1 MKMKKFVKIFAF
13 SAALL
18 TMGCEQ
24 FLTVNPQDSLVKENY
39 YTSSEAVRANTAT
52 LYSHVWWDFQN
63 RFMWMGGD
71 MMAGDLHYTYGD
83 EGQFYLNTVTDNN
96 QYSNN
101 GWVGLYNV
109 VSYANSVLNDMPA
122 AARENGVSESVI
134 SAAMGEAYLFRALAY
149 YFLTEY
155 WHEVPIITNAES
167 LITSGNTQ
175 DIYVPKATQRSLYRF
190 ISEDLEKAI
199 ELLPESDS
207 EAGRVN
213 KWSAKGLLA
222 KVYLT
227 RAVYEKT
234 HGGYEGDTN
243 DYFELAK
250 SYAKEVIT
258 AGPALYKNFSEL
270 YEIEGENL
278 SESLIAIQCMV
289 GGYGYGNNRSIEW
302 GRNGTVTG
310 ASCWGAGKSPTV
322 ALQEVFEEHPEDGR
336 RKWTYM
342 KQGDVYPSLAIG
354 ESDYYGNGEVDYSN
368 GYVYR
373 NASLDGS
380 TEGANEGLAHIKK
393 YIINAH
399 GGANIGTMQDGS
411 NNIYLLRV
419 ADVYFVYAEAC
430 LKGDLSATLTDAE
443 ALGYVNQVLNRGGDS
458 DAGYTVDALTY
469 LELIKER
476 RKEFAFEG
484 MNWLDIQR
492 LYYLDVNTALEY
504 LNNMYRDKIYLFN
517 WQKYGEDYPDNTEE
531 NLYEAQN
538 NNDYFIRTWYT
549 RVDTEDYT
557 DVGAGSN
564 VDTSNRAAAIVL
576 SEKNLT
582 VAIPAD
588 VAKKAPILNS
598 AAVDYYA
605 E

>member
-1 MKMKKFVKIFAF
+1 MKNIVKIFVI
-13 SAALL
+13 SMTLL
-18 TMGCEQ
+18 SMGCEQ

-39 YTSSEAVRANTAT
+39 YNSAEAVRANTAT
-52 LYSHVWWDFQN
+52 LYDYVWWDFQN

-101 GWVGLYNV
+101 GWTGLYNV
-109 VSYANSVLNDMPA
+109 ISYANSVMLDMPE
-122 AARENGVSESVI
+122 AARLNGVSDDVI
-134 SAAMGEAYLFRALAY
+134 NKALGEAYLFRAVAY

-155 WHEVPIITNAES
+155 WHEVPIIDNAEA
-167 LITSGNTQ
+167 LITSGNVQ

-190 ISEDLEKAI
+190 ICEDLEKAV
-199 ELLPESDS
+199 ELLPESDN
-207 EAGRVN
+207 EPGRVN
-213 KWSAKGLLA
+213 KWSAKGMLA

-227 RAVYEKT
+227 RAVYEKN
-234 HGGYEGDTN
+234 HGGYEGDSN

-250 SYAKEVIT
+250 QTAKEVIT
-258 AGPALYKNFSEL
+258 MGPALYPNFSEMF
-270 YEIEGENL
+270 EIEAENI
-278 SESLIAIQCMV
+278 SESLIAIQCIT

-302 GRNGTVTG
+302 GRNGTITG

-322 ALQEVFEEHPEDGR
+322 SLQEAFEEHPEDGR
-336 RKWTYM
+336 RMWTYM
-342 KQGDVYPSLAIG
+342 QQGDVYPSLAVG

-373 NASLDGS
+373 NTSMDLS
-380 TEGANEGLAHIKK
+380 TEAPNEGLAHIKK

-399 GGANIGTMQDGS
+399 GGVNIGTMQDGS
-411 NNIYLLRV
+411 NNLYLLRV

-430 LKGDLSATLTDAE
+430 LRGDLNATLTDPE

-458 DAGYTVDALTY
+458 DAGYTVESLTY

-492 LYYLDVNTALEY
+492 LYYLDVNVALDY
-504 LNNMYRDKIYLFN
+504 MNKMYRDKVYVFN
-517 WQKYGEDYPDNTEE
+517 WEKYALDYPDATDANQYDAMNKRE
-531 NLYEAQN
+531 YYVRQ
-538 NNDYFIRTWYT
+538 WYT
-549 RVDTEDYT
+549 RVDQEVYT
-557 DVGAGSN
+557 DVGVGED

-576 SEKNLT
+576 SEKNFT

-588 VAKKAPILNS
+588 VMTKAPILNS
-598 AAVDYYA
+598 PAVDYYA

>member
-1 MKMKKFVKIFAF
+1 MKNIVKIFVI
-13 SAALL
+13 SMALL
-18 TMGCEQ
+18 SMGCEQ

-39 YTSSEAVRANTAT
+39 YNSAEAVRANTAT
-52 LYSHVWWDFQN
+52 LYDYVWWDFQN

-71 MMAGDLHYTYGD
+71 MMSGDLHYTYGD

-109 VSYANSVLNDMPA
+109 ISYANSVMLDMPE
-122 AARENGVSESVI
+122 AARLNGVSDDVI
-134 SAAMGEAYLFRALAY
+134 NKALGEAYLFRAVAY

-155 WHEVPIITNAES
+155 WHEVPIIDNAEA
-167 LITSGNTQ
+167 LITSGNVQ

-190 ISEDLEKAI
+190 ICEDLEKAV
-199 ELLPESDS
+199 ELLPESDN
-207 EAGRVN
+207 EPGRVN
-213 KWSAKGLLA
+213 KWSAKGMLA

-227 RAVYEKT
+227 RAVYEKN
-234 HGGYEGDTN
+234 HGGYEGDSN

-250 SYAKEVIT
+250 QTAKEVIT
-258 AGPALYKNFSEL
+258 MGPALYPNFSEMF
-270 YEIEGENL
+270 EIEAENI
-278 SESLIAIQCMV
+278 SESLIAIQCIT

-310 ASCWGAGKSPTV
+310 ASCWGAGKSPTIS
-322 ALQEVFEEHPEDGR
+322 LQEAFEEHPEDGR
-336 RKWTYM
+336 RMWTYM
-342 KQGDVYPSLAIG
+342 QQGDVYPSLAVG
-354 ESDYYGNGEVDYSN
+354 ESDYYGTGEVDYSN

-373 NASLDGS
+373 NTSMDLS
-380 TEGANEGLAHIKK
+380 TEAPNEGLAHIKK

-399 GGANIGTMQDGS
+399 GGVNIGTMQDGS
-411 NNIYLLRV
+411 NNLYLLRV

-430 LKGDLSATLTDAE
+430 LRGDLNATLTDPE

-458 DAGYTVDALTY
+458 DAGYTVESLTY

-492 LYYLDVNTALEY
+492 LYYLDVNVALDY
-504 LNNMYRDKIYLFN
+504 MNKMYRDKVYVFN
-517 WQKYGEDYPDNTEE
+517 WEKYALDYPDATDANQYDAMNKRE
-531 NLYEAQN
+531 YYVRQ
-538 NNDYFIRTWYT
+538 WYT
-549 RVDTEDYT
+549 RVDQEVYT
-557 DVGAGSN
+557 DVGAGED

-576 SEKNLT
+576 SEKNFT

-588 VAKKAPILNS
+588 VMTKAPILNS
-598 AAVDYYA
+598 PAVDYYA

>member
-1 MKMKKFVKIFAF
+1 MKNIVKIFVI
-13 SAALL
+13 SITLL
-18 TMGCEQ
+18 SMGCEQ

-39 YTSSEAVRANTAT
+39 YNSAEAVRANTAT
-52 LYSHVWWDFQN
+52 LYDYVWWDFQN

-71 MMAGDLHYTYGD
+71 MMSGDLHYTYGD

-109 VSYANSVLNDMPA
+109 ISYANSVMLDMPE
-122 AARENGVSESVI
+122 AARLNGVSDDVI
-134 SAAMGEAYLFRALAY
+134 NKALGEAYLFRAVAY

-155 WHEVPIITNAES
+155 WHEVPIIDNAEA
-167 LITSGNTQ
+167 LITSGNVQ

-190 ISEDLEKAI
+190 ICEDLEKAV
-199 ELLPESDS
+199 ELLPESDN
-207 EAGRVN
+207 EPGRVN
-213 KWSAKGLLA
+213 KWSAKGMLA

-227 RAVYEKT
+227 RAVYEKN

-250 SYAKEVIT
+250 QTAKEVIT
-258 AGPALYKNFSEL
+258 MGPALYPNFSEMF
-270 YEIEGENL
+270 EIEAENI
-278 SESLIAIQCMV
+278 SESLIAIQCIT

-322 ALQEVFEEHPEDGR
+322 SLQEAFEEHPEDGR
-336 RKWTYM
+336 RMWTYM
-342 KQGDVYPSLAIG
+342 QQGDVYPSLAVG
-354 ESDYYGNGEVDYSN
+354 ESDYYGTGEIDYSN

-373 NASLDGS
+373 NTSMDLS
-380 TEGANEGLAHIKK
+380 TEAPNEGLAHIKK

-399 GGANIGTMQDGS
+399 GGVNIGTMQDGS
-411 NNIYLLRV
+411 NNLYLLRV

-430 LKGDLSATLTDAE
+430 LRGDLNATLTDPE

-458 DAGYTVDALTY
+458 DAGYTVESLTY

-492 LYYLDVNTALEY
+492 LYYLDVNVALDY
-504 LNNMYRDKIYLFN
+504 MNKMYRDKVYVFN
-517 WQKYGEDYPDNTEE
+517 WEKYALDYPDATDANQYDAMNKRE
-531 NLYEAQN
+531 YYVRQ
-538 NNDYFIRTWYT
+538 WYT
-549 RVDTEDYT
+549 RVDQEVYT
-557 DVGAGSN
+557 DVGAGED

-576 SEKNLT
+576 SEKNFT

-588 VAKKAPILNS
+588 VMTKAPILNS
-598 AAVDYYA
+598 PAVDYYA

>member
-1 MKMKKFVKIFAF
+1 MKNIVKIFVI
-13 SAALL
+13 SMTLL
-18 TMGCEQ
+18 SMGCEQ

-39 YTSSEAVRANTAT
+39 YNSAEAVRANTAT
-52 LYSHVWWDFQN
+52 LYDYVWWDFQN

-101 GWVGLYNV
+101 GWTGLYNV
-109 VSYANSVLNDMPA
+109 ISYANSVMLDMPE
-122 AARENGVSESVI
+122 AARLNGVSDDVI
-134 SAAMGEAYLFRALAY
+134 NKALGEAYLFRAVAY

-155 WHEVPIITNAES
+155 WHEVPIIDNAEA
-167 LITSGNTQ
+167 LITSGNVQ

-190 ISEDLEKAI
+190 ICEDLERAV
-199 ELLPESDS
+199 ELLPESDN
-207 EAGRVN
+207 EPGRVN
-213 KWSAKGLLA
+213 KWSAKGMLA

-227 RAVYEKT
+227 RAVYEKN
-234 HGGYEGDTN
+234 HGGYEGDSN

-250 SYAKEVIT
+250 QTAKEVIT
-258 AGPALYKNFSEL
+258 MGPALYPNFSEMF
-270 YEIEGENL
+270 EIEAENI
-278 SESLIAIQCMV
+278 SESLIAIQCIT

-302 GRNGTVTG
+302 GRNGTITG

-322 ALQEVFEEHPEDGR
+322 SLQEAFEEHPEDGR
-336 RKWTYM
+336 RMWTYM
-342 KQGDVYPSLAIG
+342 QQGDVYPSLAVG

-373 NASLDGS
+373 NTSMDLS
-380 TEGANEGLAHIKK
+380 TEAPNEGLAHIKK

-399 GGANIGTMQDGS
+399 GGVNIGTMQDGS
-411 NNIYLLRV
+411 NNLYLLRV

-430 LKGDLSATLTDAE
+430 LRGDLNATLTDPE

-458 DAGYTVDALTY
+458 DAGYTVESLTY

-492 LYYLDVNTALEY
+492 LYYLDVNVALDY
-504 LNNMYRDKIYLFN
+504 MNKMYRDKVYVFN
-517 WQKYGEDYPDNTEE
+517 WEKYALDYPDATDANQYDAMNKRE
-531 NLYEAQN
+531 YYVRQ
-538 NNDYFIRTWYT
+538 WYT
-549 RVDTEDYT
+549 RVDQEVYT
-557 DVGAGSN
+557 DVGVGED

-576 SEKNLT
+576 SEKNFT

-588 VAKKAPILNS
+588 VMTKAPILNS
-598 AAVDYYA
+598 PAVDYYA

>member
-1 MKMKKFVKIFAF
+1 MKNIVKIFVI
-13 SAALL
+13 SMTLL
-18 TMGCEQ
+18 SMGCEQ

-39 YTSSEAVRANTAT
+39 YNSAEAVRANTAT
-52 LYSHVWWDFQN
+52 LYDYVWWDFQN

-101 GWVGLYNV
+101 GWTGLYNV
-109 VSYANSVLNDMPA
+109 ISYANSVMLDMPE
-122 AARENGVSESVI
+122 AARLNGVSDDVI
-134 SAAMGEAYLFRALAY
+134 NKALGEAYLFRAVAY

-155 WHEVPIITNAES
+155 WHEVPIIDNAEA
-167 LITSGNTQ
+167 LITSGNVQ

-190 ISEDLEKAI
+190 ICEDLERAV

-207 EAGRVN
+207 EPGRVN
-213 KWSAKGLLA
+213 KWSAKGMLA

-227 RAVYEKT
+227 RAVYEKN
-234 HGGYEGDTN
+234 HGGYEGDSN

-250 SYAKEVIT
+250 QTAKEVIT
-258 AGPALYKNFSEL
+258 MGPALYPNFSEMF
-270 YEIEGENL
+270 EIEAENI
-278 SESLIAIQCMV
+278 SESLIAIQCIT

-302 GRNGTVTG
+302 GRNGTITG

-322 ALQEVFEEHPEDGR
+322 SLQETFEEHPEDGR
-336 RKWTYM
+336 RMWTYM
-342 KQGDVYPSLAIG
+342 QQGDVYPSLAVG

-373 NASLDGS
+373 NTSMDLS
-380 TEGANEGLAHIKK
+380 TEAPNEGLAHIKK

-399 GGANIGTMQDGS
+399 GGVNIGTMQDGS
-411 NNIYLLRV
+411 NNLYLLRV

-430 LKGDLSATLTDAE
+430 LRGDLNATLTDPE

-458 DAGYTVDALTY
+458 DAGYTVESLTY

-492 LYYLDVNTALEY
+492 LYYLDVNVALDY
-504 LNNMYRDKIYLFN
+504 MNKMYRDKVYVFN
-517 WQKYGEDYPDNTEE
+517 WEKYALDYPDATDANQYDAMNKRE
-531 NLYEAQN
+531 YYVRQ
-538 NNDYFIRTWYT
+538 WYT
-549 RVDTEDYT
+549 RVDQEVYT
-557 DVGAGSN
+557 DVGVGED

-576 SEKNLT
+576 SEKNFT

-588 VAKKAPILNS
+588 VMTKAPILNS
-598 AAVDYYA
+598 PAVDYYA

>member
-1 MKMKKFVKIFAF
+1 MKNIVKIFVI
-13 SAALL
+13 SMTLL
-18 TMGCEQ
+18 SMGCEQ

-39 YTSSEAVRANTAT
+39 YNSAEAVRANTAT
-52 LYSHVWWDFQN
+52 LYDYVWWDFQN

-101 GWVGLYNV
+101 GWTGLYNV
-109 VSYANSVLNDMPA
+109 ISYANSVMLDMPE
-122 AARENGVSESVI
+122 AARLNGVSDDVI
-134 SAAMGEAYLFRALAY
+134 NKALGEAYLFRAVAY

-155 WHEVPIITNAES
+155 WHEVPIIDNAEA
-167 LITSGNTQ
+167 LITSGNVQ

-190 ISEDLEKAI
+190 ICEDLEKAV
-199 ELLPESDS
+199 ELLPESDN
-207 EAGRVN
+207 EPGRVN
-213 KWSAKGLLA
+213 KWSAKGMLA

-227 RAVYEKT
+227 RAVYEKN
-234 HGGYEGDTN
+234 HGGYEGDSN

-250 SYAKEVIT
+250 QTAKEVIT
-258 AGPALYKNFSEL
+258 MGPALYPNFSEMF
-270 YEIEGENL
+270 EIEAENI
-278 SESLIAIQCMV
+278 SESLIAIQCIT

-302 GRNGTVTG
+302 GRNGTITG

-322 ALQEVFEEHPEDGR
+322 SLQEAFEEHPEDGR
-336 RKWTYM
+336 RMWTYM
-342 KQGDVYPSLAIG
+342 QQGDVYPSLAVG

-373 NASLDGS
+373 NTSMDLS
-380 TEGANEGLAHIKK
+380 TEAPNEGLAHIKK

-399 GGANIGTMQDGS
+399 GGVNIGTMQDGS
-411 NNIYLLRV
+411 NNLYLLRV

-430 LKGDLSATLTDAE
+430 LRGDLNATLTDPE

-458 DAGYTVDALTY
+458 DAGYTVESLTY

-492 LYYLDVNTALEY
+492 LYYLDVNVALDY
-504 LNNMYRDKIYLFN
+504 MNKMYRDKVYVFN
-517 WQKYGEDYPDNTEE
+517 WEKYALEYPDATDANQYDAMNKRE
-531 NLYEAQN
+531 YYVRQ
-538 NNDYFIRTWYT
+538 WYT
-549 RVDTEDYT
+549 RVDQEVYT
-557 DVGAGSN
+557 DVGVGED

-576 SEKNLT
+576 SEKNFT

-588 VAKKAPILNS
+588 VMTKAPILNS
-598 AAVDYYA
+598 PAVDYYA

>member
-1 MKMKKFVKIFAF
+1 MKNIVKIFVI
-13 SAALL
+13 SMTLL
-18 TMGCEQ
+18 SMGCEQ

-39 YTSSEAVRANTAT
+39 YNSAEAVRANTAT
-52 LYSHVWWDFQN
+52 LYNYVWWDFQN

-101 GWVGLYNV
+101 GWTGLYNV
-109 VSYANSVLNDMPA
+109 ISYANSVMLDMPE
-122 AARENGVSESVI
+122 AARLNGVSDDVI
-134 SAAMGEAYLFRALAY
+134 NKALGEAYLFRAVAY

-155 WHEVPIITNAES
+155 WHEVPIIDNAEA
-167 LITSGNTQ
+167 LITSGNVQ

-190 ISEDLEKAI
+190 ICEDLEKAV

-207 EAGRVN
+207 EPGRVN
-213 KWSAKGLLA
+213 KWSAKGMLA

-227 RAVYEKT
+227 RAVYEKN
-234 HGGYEGDTN
+234 HGGYEGDSN

-250 SYAKEVIT
+250 QTAKEVIT
-258 AGPALYKNFSEL
+258 MGPALYPNFSEMF
-270 YEIEGENL
+270 EIEAENI
-278 SESLIAIQCMV
+278 SESLIAIQCIT

-302 GRNGTVTG
+302 GRNGTITG

-322 ALQEVFEEHPEDGR
+322 SLQEAFEEHPEDGR
-336 RKWTYM
+336 RMWTYM
-342 KQGDVYPSLAIG
+342 QQGDVYPSLAVG

-373 NASLDGS
+373 NTSMDLS
-380 TEGANEGLAHIKK
+380 TEAPNEGLAHIKK

-399 GGANIGTMQDGS
+399 GGVNIGTMQDGS
-411 NNIYLLRV
+411 NNLYLLRV

-430 LKGDLSATLTDAE
+430 LRGDLNATLTDPE

-458 DAGYTVDALTY
+458 DAGYTVESLTY

-492 LYYLDVNTALEY
+492 LYYLDVNVALDY
-504 LNNMYRDKIYLFN
+504 MNKMYRDKVYVFN
-517 WQKYGEDYPDNTEE
+517 WEKYALEYPDATDANQYDAMNKRE
-531 NLYEAQN
+531 YYVRQ
-538 NNDYFIRTWYT
+538 WYT
-549 RVDTEDYT
+549 RVDQEVYT
-557 DVGAGSN
+557 DVGVGED

-576 SEKNLT
+576 SEKNFT

-588 VAKKAPILNS
+588 VMTKAPILNS
-598 AAVDYYA
+598 PAVDYYA

>member
-1 MKMKKFVKIFAF
+1 MKNIVKIFVI
-13 SAALL
+13 SMTLL
-18 TMGCEQ
+18 SMGCEQ

-39 YTSSEAVRANTAT
+39 YNSAEAVRANTAT
-52 LYSHVWWDFQN
+52 LYDYVWWDFHN

-101 GWVGLYNV
+101 GWTGLYNV
-109 VSYANSVLNDMPA
+109 ISYANSVMLDMPE
-122 AARENGVSESVI
+122 AARLNGVSDDVI
-134 SAAMGEAYLFRALAY
+134 NKALGEAYLFRAVAY

-155 WHEVPIITNAES
+155 WHEVPIIDNAEA
-167 LITSGNTQ
+167 LITSGNVQ

-190 ISEDLEKAI
+190 ICEDLEKAV
-199 ELLPESDS
+199 ELLPESDN
-207 EAGRVN
+207 EPGRVN
-213 KWSAKGLLA
+213 KWSAKGMLA

-227 RAVYEKT
+227 RAVYEKN
-234 HGGYEGDTN
+234 HGGYEGDSN

-250 SYAKEVIT
+250 QTAKEVIT
-258 AGPALYKNFSEL
+258 MGPALYPNFSEMF
-270 YEIEGENL
+270 EIEAENI
-278 SESLIAIQCMV
+278 SESLISIQCIT

-302 GRNGTVTG
+302 GRNGTITG

-322 ALQEVFEEHPEDGR
+322 SLQEAFEEHPEDGR
-336 RKWTYM
+336 RMWTYM
-342 KQGDVYPSLAIG
+342 QQGDVYPSLAVG

-373 NASLDGS
+373 NTSMDLS
-380 TEGANEGLAHIKK
+380 TEAPNEGLAHIKK

-399 GGANIGTMQDGS
+399 GGVNIGTMQDGS
-411 NNIYLLRV
+411 NNLYLLRV

-430 LKGDLSATLTDAE
+430 LRGDLNATLTDPE

-458 DAGYTVDALTY
+458 DAGYTVESLTY

-492 LYYLDVNTALEY
+492 LYYLDVNVALDY
-504 LNNMYRDKIYLFN
+504 INKMYRDKVYVFN
-517 WQKYGEDYPDNTEE
+517 WEKYALEYPDATDANQYDAMNKRE
-531 NLYEAQN
+531 YYVRQ
-538 NNDYFIRTWYT
+538 WYT
-549 RVDTEDYT
+549 RVDQEVYT
-557 DVGAGSN
+557 DVGVGED

-576 SEKNLT
+576 SEKNFT

-588 VAKKAPILNS
+588 VMTKAPILNS
-598 AAVDYYA
+598 PAVDYYA

>member
-1 MKMKKFVKIFAF
+1 MKNIVKIFVI
-13 SAALL
+13 SMTLL
-18 TMGCEQ
+18 SMGCEQ

-39 YTSSEAVRANTAT
+39 YNSAEAVRANTAT
-52 LYSHVWWDFQN
+52 LYDYVWWDFQN

-71 MMAGDLHYTYGD
+71 MMSGDLHYTYGD

-101 GWVGLYNV
+101 GWTGLYNV
-109 VSYANSVLNDMPA
+109 ISYANSVMLDMPE
-122 AARENGVSESVI
+122 AARLNGVSDDVI
-134 SAAMGEAYLFRALAY
+134 NKALGEAYLFRAVAY

-155 WHEVPIITNAES
+155 WHEVPIIDNAEA
-167 LITSGNTQ
+167 LITSGNVQ

-190 ISEDLEKAI
+190 ICEDLEKAV
-199 ELLPESDS
+199 ELLPESDN
-207 EAGRVN
+207 EPGRVN
-213 KWSAKGLLA
+213 KWSAKGMLA

-227 RAVYEKT
+227 RAVYEKN
-234 HGGYEGDTN
+234 HGGYEGDSN

-250 SYAKEVIT
+250 QTAKEVIT
-258 AGPALYKNFSEL
+258 MGPALYPNFSEMF
-270 YEIEGENL
+270 EIEAENI
-278 SESLIAIQCMV
+278 SESLIAIQCIT

-302 GRNGTVTG
+302 GRNGTITG

-322 ALQEVFEEHPEDGR
+322 SLQEAFEEHPEDGR
-336 RKWTYM
+336 RMWTYM
-342 KQGDVYPSLAIG
+342 QQGDVYPSLAVG

-373 NASLDGS
+373 NTSMDLS
-380 TEGANEGLAHIKK
+380 TEAPNEGLAHIKK

-399 GGANIGTMQDGS
+399 GGVNIGTMQDGS
-411 NNIYLLRV
+411 NNLYLLRV

-430 LKGDLSATLTDAE
+430 LRGDLNATLTDPE

-458 DAGYTVDALTY
+458 DAGYTVESLTY

-492 LYYLDVNTALEY
+492 LYYLDVNVALDY
-504 LNNMYRDKIYLFN
+504 MNKMYRDKVYVFN
-517 WQKYGEDYPDNTEE
+517 WEKYALDYPDATDANQYDAMNKRE
-531 NLYEAQN
+531 YYVRQ
-538 NNDYFIRTWYT
+538 WYT
-549 RVDTEDYT
+549 RVDQEVYT
-557 DVGAGSN
+557 DVGGGED

-576 SEKNLT
+576 SEKNFT

-588 VAKKAPILNS
+588 VMTKAPILNS
-598 AAVDYYA
+598 PAVDYYA

>member
-1 MKMKKFVKIFAF
+1 MKNIVKIFVI
-13 SAALL
+13 SMALL
-18 TMGCEQ
+18 SIGCEQ

-39 YTSSEAVRANTAT
+39 YTSAEAVRANTAT

-71 MMAGDLHYTYGD
+71 MMSGDLHYTYGD

-96 QYSNN
+96 QYSNY
-101 GWVGLYNV
+101 GWSGLYNV
-109 VSYANSVLNDMPA
+109 ISYANSVLNDMPS
-122 AARENGVSESVI
+122 AARENGVSEDVI
-134 SAAMGEAYLFRALAY
+134 TAAMGEAYLFRAMAY

-155 WHEVPIITNAES
+155 WHEVPIVTNAES
-167 LITSGNTQ
+167 LITSGNVN
-175 DIYVPKATQRSLYRF
+175 DIYVAKATQRSLYRF
-190 ISEDLEKAI
+190 ICEDLEKAV
-199 ELLPESDS
+199 ELLPETDA
-207 EAGRVN
+207 EAGRVT
-213 KWSAKGLLA
+213 KWSAKGMLA

-227 RAVYEKT
+227 RAVYEKN

-250 SYAKEVIT
+250 STAKEVIT
-258 AGPALYKNFSEL
+258 MGPALYANFSEL
-270 YEIEGENL
+270 FEIEGENL
-278 SESLIAIQCMV
+278 SESLISIQCIT

-342 KQGDVYPSLAIG
+342 QNGDVYPSLAVG
-354 ESDYYGNGEVDYSN
+354 ESDYYGTGEVDYSN

-373 NASLDGS
+373 NTSMDLS
-380 TEGANEGLAHIKK
+380 TEAPNEGLAHIKK

-430 LKGDLSATLTDAE
+430 LRGDLTATLTDAE
-443 ALGYVNQVLNRGGDS
+443 AIGYVNQVLNRGGDS
-458 DAGYTVDALTY
+458 DAGYTVESLSY

-484 MNWLDIQR
+484 MNWFDIQR
-492 LYYLDVNTALEY
+492 LYYLDADVALDY
-504 LNNMYRDKIYLFN
+504 MNKMYRDKIYLFN
-517 WQKYGEDYPDNTEE
+517 WQKYGEDYPDATDE
-531 NLYEAQN
+531 NQYDAMNKREYYVRQ
-538 NNDYFIRTWYT
+538 WYT
-549 RVDTEDYT
+549 RVDQEVYT
-557 DVGAGSN
+557 DVGTGDN

-576 SEKNLT
+576 SEKNLS

-588 VAKKAPILNS
+588 VVTKAPILND
-598 AAVDYYA
+598 AAQDYYA

>member
-1 MKMKKFVKIFAF
+1 MKNIVKIFVI
-13 SAALL
+13 SMTLL
-18 TMGCEQ
+18 SMGCEQ

-39 YTSSEAVRANTAT
+39 YNSAEAVRANTAT
-52 LYSHVWWDFQN
+52 LYDYVWWDFQN

-101 GWVGLYNV
+101 GWTGLYNV
-109 VSYANSVLNDMPA
+109 ISYANSVMLDMPE
-122 AARENGVSESVI
+122 AARLNGVSDDVI
-134 SAAMGEAYLFRALAY
+134 NKALGEAYLFRAVAY

-155 WHEVPIITNAES
+155 WHEVPIIDNAEA
-167 LITSGNTQ
+167 LITSGNVQ

-190 ISEDLEKAI
+190 ICEDLEKAV
-199 ELLPESDS
+199 ELLPESDN
-207 EAGRVN
+207 EPGRVN
-213 KWSAKGLLA
+213 KWSAKGMLA

-227 RAVYEKT
+227 RAVYEKN
-234 HGGYEGDTN
+234 HGGYEGDSN

-250 SYAKEVIT
+250 QTAKEVIT
-258 AGPALYKNFSEL
+258 MGPALYPNFSEMF
-270 YEIEGENL
+270 EIEAENI
-278 SESLIAIQCMV
+278 SESLISIQCIT

-302 GRNGTVTG
+302 GRNGTITG

-322 ALQEVFEEHPEDGR
+322 SLQEAFEEHPEDGR
-336 RKWTYM
+336 RMWTYM
-342 KQGDVYPSLAIG
+342 QQGDVYPSLAVG

-373 NASLDGS
+373 NTSMDLS
-380 TEGANEGLAHIKK
+380 TEAPNEGLAHIKK

-399 GGANIGTMQDGS
+399 GGVNIGTMQDGS
-411 NNIYLLRV
+411 NNLYLLRV

-430 LKGDLSATLTDAE
+430 LRGDLNATLTDPE

-458 DAGYTVDALTY
+458 DAGYTVESLTY

-492 LYYLDVNTALEY
+492 LYYLDVNVALDY
-504 LNNMYRDKIYLFN
+504 MNKMYRDKVYVFN
-517 WQKYGEDYPDNTEE
+517 WEKYALDYPDATDANQYDAMNKRE
-531 NLYEAQN
+531 YYVRQ
-538 NNDYFIRTWYT
+538 WYT
-549 RVDTEDYT
+549 RVDQEVYT
-557 DVGAGSN
+557 DVGVGED

-576 SEKNLT
+576 SEKNFT

-588 VAKKAPILNS
+588 VMTKAPILNS
-598 AAVDYYA
+598 PAVDYYA

>member
-1 MKMKKFVKIFAF
+1 MKNIVKIFVI
-13 SAALL
+13 SMTLL
-18 TMGCEQ
+18 SMGCEQ

-39 YTSSEAVRANTAT
+39 YNSAEAVRANTAT
-52 LYSHVWWDFQN
+52 LYDYVWWDFQN

-101 GWVGLYNV
+101 GWTGLYNV
-109 VSYANSVLNDMPA
+109 ISYANSVMLDMPE
-122 AARENGVSESVI
+122 AARLNGVSDDVI
-134 SAAMGEAYLFRALAY
+134 NKALGEAYLFRAVAY

-155 WHEVPIITNAES
+155 WHEVPIIDNAEA
-167 LITSGNTQ
+167 LITSGNVQ

-190 ISEDLEKAI
+190 ICEDLEKAV

-207 EAGRVN
+207 EPGRVN
-213 KWSAKGLLA
+213 KWSAKGMLA

-227 RAVYEKT
+227 RAVYEKN
-234 HGGYEGDTN
+234 HGGYEGDSN

-250 SYAKEVIT
+250 QTAKEVIT
-258 AGPALYKNFSEL
+258 MGPALYPNFSEMF
-270 YEIEGENL
+270 EIEAENI
-278 SESLIAIQCMV
+278 SESLISIQCIT

-302 GRNGTVTG
+302 GRNGTITG

-322 ALQEVFEEHPEDGR
+322 SLQEAFEEHPEDGR
-336 RKWTYM
+336 RMWTYM
-342 KQGDVYPSLAIG
+342 QQGDVYPSLAVG

-373 NASLDGS
+373 NTSMDLS
-380 TEGANEGLAHIKK
+380 TEAPNEGLAHIKK

-399 GGANIGTMQDGS
+399 GGVNIGTMQDGS
-411 NNIYLLRV
+411 NNLYLLRV

-430 LKGDLSATLTDAE
+430 LRGDLNATLTDPE

-458 DAGYTVDALTY
+458 DAGYTVESLTY

-492 LYYLDVNTALEY
+492 LYYLDVNVALDY
-504 LNNMYRDKIYLFN
+504 MNKMYRDKVYVFN
-517 WQKYGEDYPDNTEE
+517 WEKYALEYPDATDANQYDAMNKRE
-531 NLYEAQN
+531 YYVRQ
-538 NNDYFIRTWYT
+538 WYT
-549 RVDTEDYT
+549 RVDQEVYT
-557 DVGAGSN
+557 DVGVGED

-576 SEKNLT
+576 SEKNFT

-588 VAKKAPILNS
+588 VMTKAPILNS
-598 AAVDYYA
+598 PAVDYYA

>member
-1 MKMKKFVKIFAF
+1 MKNIVKIFVI
-13 SAALL
+13 SMALL
-18 TMGCEQ
+18 SIGCEQ

-39 YTSSEAVRANTAT
+39 YTSAEAVRANTAT

-71 MMAGDLHYTYGD
+71 MMSGDLHYTYGD

-96 QYSNN
+96 QYSNY
-101 GWVGLYNV
+101 GWSGLYNV
-109 VSYANSVLNDMPA
+109 ISYANSVLNDMPS
-122 AARENGVSESVI
+122 AARENGVSEDVI
-134 SAAMGEAYLFRALAY
+134 TAAMGEAYLFRAMAY

-155 WHEVPIITNAES
+155 WHEVPIVTNAES
-167 LITSGNTQ
+167 LITSGNVN
-175 DIYVPKATQRSLYRF
+175 DIYVAKATQRSLYRF
-190 ISEDLEKAI
+190 ICEDLEKAV
-199 ELLPESDS
+199 ELLPETDA
-207 EAGRVN
+207 EAGRVT
-213 KWSAKGLLA
+213 KWSAKGMLA

-227 RAVYEKT
+227 RAVYEKN

-250 SYAKEVIT
+250 STAKEVIT
-258 AGPALYKNFSEL
+258 MGPALYANFSEL
-270 YEIEGENL
+270 FEIEGENL
-278 SESLIAIQCMV
+278 SESLISIQCIT

-342 KQGDVYPSLAIG
+342 HNGDVYPSLAVG
-354 ESDYYGNGEVDYSN
+354 ESDYYGTGEVDYSN

-373 NASLDGS
+373 NTSMDLS
-380 TEGANEGLAHIKK
+380 TEAPNEGLAHIKK

-430 LKGDLSATLTDAE
+430 LRGDLTATLTDAE
-443 ALGYVNQVLNRGGDS
+443 AIGYVNQVLNRGGDS
-458 DAGYTVDALTY
+458 DAGYTVESLSY

-484 MNWLDIQR
+484 MNWFDIQR
-492 LYYLDVNTALEY
+492 LYYLDVNVALDY
-504 LNNMYRDKIYLFN
+504 MNKMYRDKIYLFN
-517 WQKYGEDYPDNTEE
+517 WQKYGEDYPDATDE
-531 NLYEAQN
+531 NQYDAMNKREYYVRQ
-538 NNDYFIRTWYT
+538 WYT
-549 RVDTEDYT
+549 RVDQEVYT
-557 DVGAGSN
+557 DVGTGDN

-576 SEKNLT
+576 SEKNLS

-588 VAKKAPILNS
+588 VVTKAPILND
-598 AAVDYYA
+598 AAQDYYA

>member
-1 MKMKKFVKIFAF
+1 MKNIVKIFVI
-13 SAALL
+13 SMALL
-18 TMGCEQ
+18 SIGCEQ

-39 YTSSEAVRANTAT
+39 YTSAEAVRANTAT
-52 LYSHVWWDFQN
+52 LYSLVWWDFQN

-71 MMAGDLHYTYGD
+71 MMSGDLHYTYGD

-96 QYSNN
+96 QYSNY
-101 GWVGLYNV
+101 GWSGLYNV
-109 VSYANSVLNDMPA
+109 ISYANSVLNDMPS
-122 AARENGVSESVI
+122 AARENGVSEDVI
-134 SAAMGEAYLFRALAY
+134 TAAMGEAYLFRAMAY

-155 WHEVPIITNAES
+155 WHEVPIVTNAES
-167 LITSGNTQ
+167 LITSGNVN
-175 DIYVPKATQRSLYRF
+175 DIYVAKATQRSLYRF
-190 ISEDLEKAI
+190 ICEDLEKAV
-199 ELLPESDS
+199 ELLPETDA
-207 EAGRVN
+207 EAGRVT
-213 KWSAKGLLA
+213 KWSAKGMLA

-227 RAVYEKT
+227 RAVYEKN

-250 SYAKEVIT
+250 STAKEVIT
-258 AGPALYKNFSEL
+258 MGPALYANFSEL
-270 YEIEGENL
+270 FEIEGENL
-278 SESLIAIQCMV
+278 SESLISIQCIT

-342 KQGDVYPSLAIG
+342 QNGDVYPSLAVG
-354 ESDYYGNGEVDYSN
+354 ESDYYGTGEVDYSN

-373 NASLDGS
+373 NTSMDLS
-380 TEGANEGLAHIKK
+380 TEAPNEGLAHIKK

-430 LKGDLSATLTDAE
+430 LRGDLTATLTDAE
-443 ALGYVNQVLNRGGDS
+443 AIGYVNQVLNRGGDS
-458 DAGYTVDALTY
+458 DAGYTVESLSY

-484 MNWLDIQR
+484 MNWFDIQR
-492 LYYLDVNTALEY
+492 LYYLDADVALDY
-504 LNNMYRDKIYLFN
+504 MNKMYRDKIYLFN
-517 WQKYGEDYPDNTEE
+517 WQKYGEDYPDATDE
-531 NLYEAQN
+531 NQYDAMNKREYYVRQ
-538 NNDYFIRTWYT
+538 WYT
-549 RVDTEDYT
+549 RVDQEVYT
-557 DVGAGSN
+557 DVGTGDN

-576 SEKNLT
+576 SEKNLS

-588 VAKKAPILNS
+588 VVTKAPILND
-598 AAVDYYA
+598 AAQDYYA

>member
-1 MKMKKFVKIFAF
+1 MKNIVKIFVI
-13 SAALL
+13 SMTLL
-18 TMGCEQ
+18 SMGCEQ

-39 YTSSEAVRANTAT
+39 YNSAEAVRANTAT
-52 LYSHVWWDFQN
+52 LYDYVWWDFQN

-101 GWVGLYNV
+101 GWTGLYNV
-109 VSYANSVLNDMPA
+109 ISYANSVMLDMPE
-122 AARENGVSESVI
+122 AARLNGVSDDVI
-134 SAAMGEAYLFRALAY
+134 NKALGEAYLFRAVAY

-155 WHEVPIITNAES
+155 WHEVPIIDNAEA
-167 LITSGNTQ
+167 LITSGNVQ
-175 DIYVPKATQRSLYRF
+175 DIYVPKSTQRSLYRF
-190 ISEDLEKAI
+190 ICEDLERAV

-207 EAGRVN
+207 EPGRVN
-213 KWSAKGLLA
+213 KWSAKGMLA

-227 RAVYEKT
+227 RAVYEKN
-234 HGGYEGDTN
+234 HGGYEGDSN

-250 SYAKEVIT
+250 QTAKEVIT
-258 AGPALYKNFSEL
+258 MGPALYPNFSEMF
-270 YEIEGENL
+270 EIEAENI
-278 SESLIAIQCMV
+278 SESLISIQCIT

-302 GRNGTVTG
+302 GRNGTITG

-322 ALQEVFEEHPEDGR
+322 SLQEAFEEHPEDGR
-336 RKWTYM
+336 RMWTYM
-342 KQGDVYPSLAIG
+342 QQGDVYPSLAVG

-373 NASLDGS
+373 NTSMDLS
-380 TEGANEGLAHIKK
+380 TEAPNEGLAHIKK

-399 GGANIGTMQDGS
+399 GGVNIGTMQDGS
-411 NNIYLLRV
+411 NNLYLLRV

-430 LKGDLSATLTDAE
+430 LRGDLNATLTDPE

-458 DAGYTVDALTY
+458 DAGYTVESLTY

-492 LYYLDVNTALEY
+492 LYYLDVNVALDY
-504 LNNMYRDKIYLFN
+504 MNKMYRDKVYVFN
-517 WQKYGEDYPDNTEE
+517 WEKYALEYPDATDANQYDAMNKRE
-531 NLYEAQN
+531 YYVRQ
-538 NNDYFIRTWYT
+538 WYT
-549 RVDTEDYT
+549 RVDQEVYT
-557 DVGAGSN
+557 DVGVGED

-576 SEKNLT
+576 SEKNFT

-588 VAKKAPILNS
+588 VMTKAPILNS
-598 AAVDYYA
+598 PAVDYYA

>member
-1 MKMKKFVKIFAF
+1 MKNIVKIFVI
-13 SAALL
+13 SMTLL
-18 TMGCEQ
+18 SMGCEQ

-39 YTSSEAVRANTAT
+39 YNSAEAVRANTAT
-52 LYSHVWWDFQN
+52 LYDYVWWDFQN

-101 GWVGLYNV
+101 GWTGLYNV
-109 VSYANSVLNDMPA
+109 ISYANSVMLDMPE
-122 AARENGVSESVI
+122 AARLNGVSDDVI
-134 SAAMGEAYLFRALAY
+134 NKALGEAYLFRAVAY

-155 WHEVPIITNAES
+155 WHEVPIIDNAEA
-167 LITSGNTQ
+167 LITSGNVQ

-190 ISEDLEKAI
+190 ICEDLEKAV
-199 ELLPESDS
+199 ELLPENDN
-207 EAGRVN
+207 EPGRVN
-213 KWSAKGLLA
+213 KWSAKGMLA

-227 RAVYEKT
+227 RAVYEKN
-234 HGGYEGDTN
+234 HGGYEGDSN

-250 SYAKEVIT
+250 QTAKEVIT
-258 AGPALYKNFSEL
+258 MGPALYPNFSEMF
-270 YEIEGENL
+270 EIEAENI
-278 SESLIAIQCMV
+278 SESLIAIQCIT

-302 GRNGTVTG
+302 GRNGTITG

-322 ALQEVFEEHPEDGR
+322 SLQEAFEEHPEDGR
-336 RKWTYM
+336 RMWTYM
-342 KQGDVYPSLAIG
+342 QQGDVYPSLAVG

-373 NASLDGS
+373 NTSMDLS
-380 TEGANEGLAHIKK
+380 TEAPNEGLAHIKK

-399 GGANIGTMQDGS
+399 GGVNIGTMQDGS
-411 NNIYLLRV
+411 NNLYLLRV
-419 ADVYFVYAEAC
+419 ADVYIVYAEAC
-430 LKGDLSATLTDAE
+430 LRGDLNATLTDPE

-458 DAGYTVDALTY
+458 DAGYTVESLTY

-492 LYYLDVNTALEY
+492 LYYLDVNVALDY
-504 LNNMYRDKIYLFN
+504 MNKMYRDKVYVFN
-517 WQKYGEDYPDNTEE
+517 WEKYALDYPDATDANQYDAMNKRE
-531 NLYEAQN
+531 YYVRQ
-538 NNDYFIRTWYT
+538 WYT
-549 RVDTEDYT
+549 RVDQEVYT
-557 DVGAGSN
+557 DVGVGED

-576 SEKNLT
+576 SEKNFT

-588 VAKKAPILNS
+588 VMTKAPILNS
-598 AAVDYYA
+598 PAVDYYA

>member
-1 MKMKKFVKIFAF
+1 MKNIVKIFVI
-13 SAALL
+13 SMTLL
-18 TMGCEQ
+18 SMGCEQ

-39 YTSSEAVRANTAT
+39 YNSAEAVRANTAT
-52 LYSHVWWDFQN
+52 LYDYVWWDFQN

-101 GWVGLYNV
+101 GWTGLYNV
-109 VSYANSVLNDMPA
+109 ISYANSVMLDMPE
-122 AARENGVSESVI
+122 AARLNGVSDDVI
-134 SAAMGEAYLFRALAY
+134 NKALGEAYLFRAVAY

-155 WHEVPIITNAES
+155 WHEVPIIDNAEA
-167 LITSGNTQ
+167 LITSGNVQ

-190 ISEDLEKAI
+190 ICEDLEKAV
-199 ELLPESDS
+199 ELLPENDN
-207 EAGRVN
+207 EPGRVN
-213 KWSAKGLLA
+213 KWSAKGMLA

-227 RAVYEKT
+227 RAVYEKN
-234 HGGYEGDTN
+234 HGGYEGDSN

-250 SYAKEVIT
+250 QTAKEVIT
-258 AGPALYKNFSEL
+258 MGPALYPNFSEMF
-270 YEIEGENL
+270 EIEAENI
-278 SESLIAIQCMV
+278 SESLIAIQCIT

-302 GRNGTVTG
+302 GRNGTITG

-322 ALQEVFEEHPEDGR
+322 SLQEAFEEHPEDGR
-336 RKWTYM
+336 RMWTYM
-342 KQGDVYPSLAIG
+342 QQGDVYPSLAVG

-373 NASLDGS
+373 NTSMDLS
-380 TEGANEGLAHIKK
+380 TEAPNEGLAHIKK

-399 GGANIGTMQDGS
+399 GGVNIGTMQDGS
-411 NNIYLLRV
+411 NNLYLLRV

-430 LKGDLSATLTDAE
+430 LRGDLNATLTDPE

-458 DAGYTVDALTY
+458 DAGYTVESLTY

-492 LYYLDVNTALEY
+492 LYYLDVNVALDY
-504 LNNMYRDKIYLFN
+504 MNKMYRDKVYVFN
-517 WQKYGEDYPDNTEE
+517 WEKYALDYPDATDANQYDAMNKRE
-531 NLYEAQN
+531 YYVRQ
-538 NNDYFIRTWYT
+538 WYT
-549 RVDTEDYT
+549 RVDQEVYT
-557 DVGAGSN
+557 DVGVGED

-576 SEKNLT
+576 SEKNFT

-588 VAKKAPILNS
+588 VMTKAPILNS
-598 AAVDYYA
+598 PAVDYYA

>member
-1 MKMKKFVKIFAF
+1 M
-13 SAALL
+13 ALL
-18 TMGCEQ
+18 SMGCEQ

-39 YTSSEAVRANTAT
+39 YNSAEAVRANTAT
-52 LYSHVWWDFQN
+52 LYDYVWWDFQN

-71 MMAGDLHYTYGD
+71 MMSGDLHYTYGD

-109 VSYANSVLNDMPA
+109 ISYANSVMLDMPE
-122 AARENGVSESVI
+122 AARLNGVSDDVI
-134 SAAMGEAYLFRALAY
+134 NKALGEAYLFRAVAY

-155 WHEVPIITNAES
+155 WHEVPIIDNAEA
-167 LITSGNTQ
+167 LITSGNVQ

-190 ISEDLEKAI
+190 ICEDLEKAV
-199 ELLPESDS
+199 ELLPESDN
-207 EAGRVN
+207 EPGRVN
-213 KWSAKGLLA
+213 KWSAKGMLA

-227 RAVYEKT
+227 RAVYEKN
-234 HGGYEGDTN
+234 HGGYEGDSN

-250 SYAKEVIT
+250 QTAKEVIT
-258 AGPALYKNFSEL
+258 MGPALYPNFSEMF
-270 YEIEGENL
+270 EIEAENI
-278 SESLIAIQCMV
+278 SESLIAIQCIT

-310 ASCWGAGKSPTV
+310 ASCWGAGKSPTIS
-322 ALQEVFEEHPEDGR
+322 LQEAFEEHPEDGR
-336 RKWTYM
+336 RMWTYM
-342 KQGDVYPSLAIG
+342 QQGDVYPSLAVG
-354 ESDYYGNGEVDYSN
+354 ESDYYGTGEVDYSN

-373 NASLDGS
+373 NTSMDLS
-380 TEGANEGLAHIKK
+380 TEAPNEGLAHIKK

-399 GGANIGTMQDGS
+399 GGVNIGTMQDGS
-411 NNIYLLRV
+411 NNLYLLRV

-430 LKGDLSATLTDAE
+430 LRGDLNATLTDPE

-458 DAGYTVDALTY
+458 DAGYTVESLTY

-492 LYYLDVNTALEY
+492 LYYLDVNVALDY
-504 LNNMYRDKIYLFN
+504 MNKMYRDKVYVFN
-517 WQKYGEDYPDNTEE
+517 WEKYALDYPDATDANQYDAMNKRE
-531 NLYEAQN
+531 YYVRQ
-538 NNDYFIRTWYT
+538 WYT
-549 RVDTEDYT
+549 RVDQEVYT
-557 DVGAGSN
+557 DVGAGED

-576 SEKNLT
+576 SEKNFT

-588 VAKKAPILNS
+588 VMTKAPILNS
-598 AAVDYYA
+598 PAVDYYA

>member
-1 MKMKKFVKIFAF
+1 MKNIVKIFVI
-13 SAALL
+13 SMALL
-18 TMGCEQ
+18 SIGCEQ

-39 YTSSEAVRANTAT
+39 YTSAEAVRANTAT

-71 MMAGDLHYTYGD
+71 MMSGDLHYTYGD

-96 QYSNN
+96 QYSNY
-101 GWVGLYNV
+101 GWSGLYNV
-109 VSYANSVLNDMPA
+109 ISYANSVLNDMPS
-122 AARENGVSESVI
+122 AARENGVSEDVI
-134 SAAMGEAYLFRALAY
+134 TAAMGEAYLFRAMAY

-155 WHEVPIITNAES
+155 WHEVPIVTNAES
-167 LITSGNTQ
+167 LITSGNVN
-175 DIYVPKATQRSLYRF
+175 DIYVAKATQRSLYRF
-190 ISEDLEKAI
+190 ICEDLEKAV
-199 ELLPESDS
+199 ELLPETDA
-207 EAGRVN
+207 EAGRVT
-213 KWSAKGLLA
+213 KWSAKGMLA

-227 RAVYEKT
+227 RAVYEKN

-250 SYAKEVIT
+250 STAKEVIT
-258 AGPALYKNFSEL
+258 MGPALYANFSEL
-270 YEIEGENL
+270 FEIEGENL
-278 SESLIAIQCMV
+278 SESLISIQCIT

-342 KQGDVYPSLAIG
+342 QNGDVYPSLAVG
-354 ESDYYGNGEVDYSN
+354 ESDYYGTGEVDYSN

-373 NASLDGS
+373 NTSMDLS
-380 TEGANEGLAHIKK
+380 TEAPNEGLAHIKK

-430 LKGDLSATLTDAE
+430 LRGDLTATLTDAE
-443 ALGYVNQVLNRGGDS
+443 AIGYVNQVLNRGGDS
-458 DAGYTVDALTY
+458 DAGYTVESLSY
-469 LELIKER
+469 IELIKER

-484 MNWLDIQR
+484 MNWFDIQR
-492 LYYLDVNTALEY
+492 LYYLDADVALDY
-504 LNNMYRDKIYLFN
+504 MNKMYRDKIYLFN
-517 WQKYGEDYPDNTEE
+517 WQRYGEDYPDATDE
-531 NLYEAQN
+531 NQYDAMNKREYYVRQ
-538 NNDYFIRTWYT
+538 WYT
-549 RVDTEDYT
+549 RVDQEVYT
-557 DVGAGSN
+557 DVGTGDN

-576 SEKNLT
+576 SEKNLS

-588 VAKKAPILNS
+588 VVTKAPILND
-598 AAVDYYA
+598 AAQDYYA

>member
-1 MKMKKFVKIFAF
+1 MKNIVKIFVI
-13 SAALL
+13 SMTLL
-18 TMGCEQ
+18 SMGCEQ

-39 YTSSEAVRANTAT
+39 YNSAEAVRANTAT
-52 LYSHVWWDFQN
+52 LYDYVWWDFQN

-71 MMAGDLHYTYGD
+71 MMSGDLHYTYGD

-101 GWVGLYNV
+101 GWTGLYNV
-109 VSYANSVLNDMPA
+109 ISYANSVMLDMPE
-122 AARENGVSESVI
+122 AARLNGVSDDVI
-134 SAAMGEAYLFRALAY
+134 NKALGEAYLFRAVAY

-155 WHEVPIITNAES
+155 WHEVPIIDNAEA
-167 LITSGNTQ
+167 LITSGNVQ

-190 ISEDLEKAI
+190 ICEDLERAV

-207 EAGRVN
+207 EPGRVN
-213 KWSAKGLLA
+213 KWSAKGMLA

-227 RAVYEKT
+227 RAVYEKN
-234 HGGYEGDTN
+234 HGGYEGDSN

-250 SYAKEVIT
+250 QTAKEVIT
-258 AGPALYKNFSEL
+258 MGPALYPNFSEMF
-270 YEIEGENL
+270 EIEAENI
-278 SESLIAIQCMV
+278 SESLIAIQCIT

-302 GRNGTVTG
+302 GRNGTITG

-322 ALQEVFEEHPEDGR
+322 SLQEAFEEHPEDGR
-336 RKWTYM
+336 RMWTYM
-342 KQGDVYPSLAIG
+342 QQGDVYPSLAVG

-373 NASLDGS
+373 NTSMDLS
-380 TEGANEGLAHIKK
+380 TEAPNEGLAHIKK

-399 GGANIGTMQDGS
+399 GGVNIGTMQDGS
-411 NNIYLLRV
+411 NNLYLLRV

-430 LKGDLSATLTDAE
+430 LRGDLNATLTDPE

-458 DAGYTVDALTY
+458 DAGYTVESLTY

-492 LYYLDVNTALEY
+492 LYYLDVNVALDY
-504 LNNMYRDKIYLFN
+504 MNKMYRDKVYVFN
-517 WQKYGEDYPDNTEE
+517 WEKYALDYPDATDANQYDAMNKRE
-531 NLYEAQN
+531 YYVRQ
-538 NNDYFIRTWYT
+538 WYT
-549 RVDTEDYT
+549 RVDQEVYT
-557 DVGAGSN
+557 DVGVGED

-576 SEKNLT
+576 SEKNFT

-588 VAKKAPILNS
+588 VMTKAPILNS
-598 AAVDYYA
+598 PAVDYYA

>member
-1 MKMKKFVKIFAF
+1 MKNIVKIFVI
-13 SAALL
+13 SMALL
-18 TMGCEQ
+18 SIGCEQ

-39 YTSSEAVRANTAT
+39 YTSAEAVRANTAT

-71 MMAGDLHYTYGD
+71 MMSGDLHYTYGD

-96 QYSNN
+96 QYSNY
-101 GWVGLYNV
+101 GWSGLYNV
-109 VSYANSVLNDMPA
+109 ISYANSVLNDMPS
-122 AARENGVSESVI
+122 AARENGVSEDVI
-134 SAAMGEAYLFRALAY
+134 TAAMGEAYLFRAMAY

-155 WHEVPIITNAES
+155 WHEVPIVTNAES
-167 LITSGNTQ
+167 LITSGNVN
-175 DIYVPKATQRSLYRF
+175 DIYVAKATQRSLYRF
-190 ISEDLEKAI
+190 ICEDLEKAV
-199 ELLPESDS
+199 ELLPETDA
-207 EAGRVN
+207 EAGRVT
-213 KWSAKGLLA
+213 KWSAKGMLA

-227 RAVYEKT
+227 RAVYEKN

-250 SYAKEVIT
+250 STAKEVIT
-258 AGPALYKNFSEL
+258 MGPALYANFSEL
-270 YEIEGENL
+270 FEIEGENL
-278 SESLIAIQCMV
+278 SESLISIQCIT

-342 KQGDVYPSLAIG
+342 QNGDVYPSLAVG
-354 ESDYYGNGEVDYSN
+354 ESDYYGTGEVDYSN

-373 NASLDGS
+373 NTSMDLS
-380 TEGANEGLAHIKK
+380 TEAPNEGLAHIKK

-430 LKGDLSATLTDAE
+430 LRGDLTATLTDAE
-443 ALGYVNQVLNRGGDS
+443 AIGYVNQVLNRGGDS
-458 DAGYTVDALTY
+458 DAGYTVESLSY

-484 MNWLDIQR
+484 MNWFDIQR
-492 LYYLDVNTALEY
+492 LYYLDVNVALDY
-504 LNNMYRDKIYLFN
+504 MNKMYRDKIYLFN
-517 WQKYGEDYPDNTEE
+517 WQKYGEDYPDATDE
-531 NLYEAQN
+531 NQYDAMNKREYYVRQ
-538 NNDYFIRTWYT
+538 WYT
-549 RVDTEDYT
+549 RVDQEVYT
-557 DVGAGSN
+557 DVGTGDN

-576 SEKNLT
+576 SEKNLS

-588 VAKKAPILNS
+588 VVTKAPILND
-598 AAVDYYA
+598 AAQDYYA

>member
-1 MKMKKFVKIFAF
+1 MKNIVKIFVI
-13 SAALL
+13 SMALL
-18 TMGCEQ
+18 SIGCEQ

-39 YTSSEAVRANTAT
+39 YTSAEAVRANTAT

-71 MMAGDLHYTYGD
+71 MMSGDLHYTYGD

-96 QYSNN
+96 QYSNY
-101 GWVGLYNV
+101 GWSGLYNV
-109 VSYANSVLNDMPA
+109 ISYANSVLNDMPS
-122 AARENGVSESVI
+122 AARENGVSEDVI
-134 SAAMGEAYLFRALAY
+134 TAAMGEAYLFRAMAY

-155 WHEVPIITNAES
+155 WHEVPIVTNAES
-167 LITSGNTQ
+167 LITSGNVN
-175 DIYVPKATQRSLYRF
+175 DIYVAKATQRSLYRF
-190 ISEDLEKAI
+190 ICEDLEKAV
-199 ELLPESDS
+199 ELLPETDA
-207 EAGRVN
+207 EAGRVT
-213 KWSAKGLLA
+213 KWSAKGMLA

-227 RAVYEKT
+227 RAVYEKN

-250 SYAKEVIT
+250 STAKEVIT
-258 AGPALYKNFSEL
+258 MGPALYANFSEL
-270 YEIEGENL
+270 FEIEGENL
-278 SESLIAIQCMV
+278 SESLISIQCIT

-342 KQGDVYPSLAIG
+342 QNGDVYPSLAVG
-354 ESDYYGNGEVDYSN
+354 ESDYYGTGEVDYSN

-373 NASLDGS
+373 NTSMDLS
-380 TEGANEGLAHIKK
+380 TEAPNEGLAHIKK

-430 LKGDLSATLTDAE
+430 LRGDLTATLTDAE
-443 ALGYVNQVLNRGGDS
+443 AIGYVNQVLNRGGDS
-458 DAGYTVDALTY
+458 DAGYTVESLNY

-484 MNWLDIQR
+484 MNWFDIQR
-492 LYYLDVNTALEY
+492 LYYLDVNVALDY
-504 LNNMYRDKIYLFN
+504 LNKMYRDKIYLFN
-517 WQKYGEDYPDNTEE
+517 WQRYGEDYPDATDE
-531 NLYEAQN
+531 NQYDAMNKREYYVRQ
-538 NNDYFIRTWYT
+538 WYT
-549 RVDTEDYT
+549 RVDQEVYT
-557 DVGAGSN
+557 DVGTGDN

-576 SEKNLT
+576 SKKNLS

-588 VAKKAPILNS
+588 VVTKAPILND
-598 AAVDYYA
+598 AAQDYYA

>member
-1 MKMKKFVKIFAF
+1 MKNIVKIFVI
-13 SAALL
+13 SMTLL
-18 TMGCEQ
+18 SMGCEQ

-39 YTSSEAVRANTAT
+39 YNSAEAVRANTAT
-52 LYSHVWWDFQN
+52 LYDYVWWDFQN

-71 MMAGDLHYTYGD
+71 MMSGDLHYTYGD

-101 GWVGLYNV
+101 GWTGLYNV
-109 VSYANSVLNDMPA
+109 ISYANSVMLDMPE
-122 AARENGVSESVI
+122 AARLNGVSDDVI
-134 SAAMGEAYLFRALAY
+134 NKALGEAYLFRAVAY

-155 WHEVPIITNAES
+155 WHEVPIIDNAEA
-167 LITSGNTQ
+167 LITSGNVQ

-190 ISEDLEKAI
+190 ICEDLEKAV
-199 ELLPESDS
+199 ELLPESDN
-207 EAGRVN
+207 EPGRVN
-213 KWSAKGLLA
+213 KWSAKGMLA

-227 RAVYEKT
+227 RAVYEKN
-234 HGGYEGDTN
+234 HGGYEGDSN

-250 SYAKEVIT
+250 QTAKEVIT
-258 AGPALYKNFSEL
+258 MGPALYPNFSEMF
-270 YEIEGENL
+270 EIEAENI
-278 SESLIAIQCMV
+278 SESLIAIQCIT

-302 GRNGTVTG
+302 GRNGTITG

-322 ALQEVFEEHPEDGR
+322 SLQEAFEEHPEDGR
-336 RKWTYM
+336 RMWTYM
-342 KQGDVYPSLAIG
+342 QQGDVYPSLAVG

-373 NASLDGS
+373 NTSMDLS
-380 TEGANEGLAHIKK
+380 TEAPNEGLAHIKK

-399 GGANIGTMQDGS
+399 GGVNIGTMQDGS
-411 NNIYLLRV
+411 NNLYLLRV

-430 LKGDLSATLTDAE
+430 LRGDLNATLTDPE

-458 DAGYTVDALTY
+458 DAGYTVESLTY

-492 LYYLDVNTALEY
+492 LYYLDVNVALDY
-504 LNNMYRDKIYLFN
+504 MNKMYRDKVYVFN
-517 WQKYGEDYPDNTEE
+517 WEKYALDYPDATDANQYDAMNKRE
-531 NLYEAQN
+531 YYVRQ
-538 NNDYFIRTWYT
+538 WYT
-549 RVDTEDYT
+549 RVDQEVYT
-557 DVGAGSN
+557 DVGVGED

-576 SEKNLT
+576 SEKNFT

-588 VAKKAPILNS
+588 VMTKAPILNS
-598 AAVDYYA
+598 PAVDYYA

>member
-1 MKMKKFVKIFAF
+1 MKNIVKIFVI
-13 SAALL
+13 SMTLL
-18 TMGCEQ
+18 SMGCEQ

-39 YTSSEAVRANTAT
+39 YNSAEAVRANTAT
-52 LYSHVWWDFQN
+52 LYDYVWWDFQN

-101 GWVGLYNV
+101 GWTGLYNV
-109 VSYANSVLNDMPA
+109 ISYANSVMLDMPE
-122 AARENGVSESVI
+122 AARLNGVSDDVI
-134 SAAMGEAYLFRALAY
+134 NKALGEAYLFRAVAY

-155 WHEVPIITNAES
+155 WHEVPIIDNAEA
-167 LITSGNTQ
+167 LITSGNVQ

-190 ISEDLEKAI
+190 ICEDLEKAV

-207 EAGRVN
+207 EPGRVN
-213 KWSAKGLLA
+213 KWSAKGMLA

-227 RAVYEKT
+227 RAVYEKN
-234 HGGYEGDTN
+234 HGGYEGDSN

-250 SYAKEVIT
+250 QTAKEVIT
-258 AGPALYKNFSEL
+258 MGPALYPNFSEMF
-270 YEIEGENL
+270 EIEAENI
-278 SESLIAIQCMV
+278 SESLIAIQCIT

-302 GRNGTVTG
+302 GRNGTITG

-322 ALQEVFEEHPEDGR
+322 SLQEAFEEHPEDGR
-336 RKWTYM
+336 RMWTYM
-342 KQGDVYPSLAIG
+342 QQGDVYPSLAVG

-373 NASLDGS
+373 NTSMDLS
-380 TEGANEGLAHIKK
+380 TEAPNEGLAHIKK

-399 GGANIGTMQDGS
+399 GGVNIGTMQDGS
-411 NNIYLLRV
+411 NNLYLLRV

-430 LKGDLSATLTDAE
+430 LRGDLNATLTDPE

-458 DAGYTVDALTY
+458 DAGYTVESLTY

-492 LYYLDVNTALEY
+492 LYYLDVNVALDY
-504 LNNMYRDKIYLFN
+504 MNKMYRDKVYVFN
-517 WQKYGEDYPDNTEE
+517 WEKYALDYPDATDANQYDAMNKRE
-531 NLYEAQN
+531 YYVRQ
-538 NNDYFIRTWYT
+538 WYT
-549 RVDTEDYT
+549 RVDQEVYT
-557 DVGAGSN
+557 DVGVGED

-576 SEKNLT
+576 SEKNFT

-588 VAKKAPILNS
+588 VMTKAPILNS
-598 AAVDYYA
+598 PAVDYYA

>member
-1 MKMKKFVKIFAF
+1 MKNIVKIFVI
-13 SAALL
+13 SMTLL
-18 TMGCEQ
+18 SMGCEQ

-39 YTSSEAVRANTAT
+39 YNSAEAVRANTAT
-52 LYSHVWWDFQN
+52 LYDYVWWDFQN

-71 MMAGDLHYTYGD
+71 MMSGDLHYTYGD

-109 VSYANSVLNDMPA
+109 ISYANSVMLDMPE
-122 AARENGVSESVI
+122 AARLNGVSDDVI
-134 SAAMGEAYLFRALAY
+134 NKALGEAYLFRAVAY

-155 WHEVPIITNAES
+155 WHEVPIIDNAEA
-167 LITSGNTQ
+167 LITSGNVQ

-190 ISEDLEKAI
+190 ICEDLEKAV
-199 ELLPESDS
+199 ELLPESDN
-207 EAGRVN
+207 EPGRVN
-213 KWSAKGLLA
+213 KWSAKGMLA

-227 RAVYEKT
+227 RAVYEKN
-234 HGGYEGDTN
+234 HSGHEGDTN

-250 SYAKEVIT
+250 QTAKEVIT
-258 AGPALYKNFSEL
+258 MGPALYPNFSEMF
-270 YEIEGENL
+270 EIEAENI
-278 SESLIAIQCMV
+278 SESLIAIQCIT

-322 ALQEVFEEHPEDGR
+322 SLQEAFEEHPEDGR
-336 RKWTYM
+336 RMWTYM
-342 KQGDVYPSLAIG
+342 QQGDVYPSLAVG
-354 ESDYYGNGEVDYSN
+354 ESDYYGTGEVDYSN

-373 NASLDGS
+373 NTSMDLS
-380 TEGANEGLAHIKK
+380 TEAPNEGLAHIKK

-399 GGANIGTMQDGS
+399 GGVNIGTMQDGS
-411 NNIYLLRV
+411 NNLYLLRV

-430 LKGDLSATLTDAE
+430 LRGDLNATLTDPE

-458 DAGYTVDALTY
+458 DAGYTVESLTY

-492 LYYLDVNTALEY
+492 LYYLDVNVALDY
-504 LNNMYRDKIYLFN
+504 MNKMYRDKVYVFN
-517 WQKYGEDYPDNTEE
+517 WEKYALDYPDATDANQYDAMNKRE
-531 NLYEAQN
+531 YYVRQ
-538 NNDYFIRTWYT
+538 WYT
-549 RVDTEDYT
+549 RVDQEVYT
-557 DVGAGSN
+557 DVGAGED

-576 SEKNLT
+576 SEKNFT

-588 VAKKAPILNS
+588 VMTKAPILNS
-598 AAVDYYA
+598 PAVDYYA

>member
-1 MKMKKFVKIFAF
+1 MKNIVKIFVI
-13 SAALL
+13 SMTLL
-18 TMGCEQ
+18 SMGCEQ

-39 YTSSEAVRANTAT
+39 YNSAEAVRANTAT
-52 LYSHVWWDFQN
+52 LYDYVWWDFQN

-71 MMAGDLHYTYGD
+71 MMSGDLHYTYGD

-101 GWVGLYNV
+101 GWTGLYNV
-109 VSYANSVLNDMPA
+109 ISYANSVMLDMPE
-122 AARENGVSESVI
+122 AARLNGVSDDVI
-134 SAAMGEAYLFRALAY
+134 NKALGEAYLFRAVAY

-155 WHEVPIITNAES
+155 WHEVPIIDNAEA
-167 LITSGNTQ
+167 LITSGNVQ

-190 ISEDLEKAI
+190 ICEDLEKAV

-207 EAGRVN
+207 EPGRVN
-213 KWSAKGLLA
+213 KWSAKGMLA

-227 RAVYEKT
+227 RAVYEKN
-234 HGGYEGDTN
+234 HGGYEGDSN

-250 SYAKEVIT
+250 QTAKEVIT
-258 AGPALYKNFSEL
+258 MGPALYPNFSEMF
-270 YEIEGENL
+270 EIEAENI
-278 SESLIAIQCMV
+278 SESLISIQCIT

-302 GRNGTVTG
+302 GRNGTITG

-322 ALQEVFEEHPEDGR
+322 SLQEAFEEHPEDGR
-336 RKWTYM
+336 RMWTYM
-342 KQGDVYPSLAIG
+342 QQGDVYPSLAVG

-373 NASLDGS
+373 NTSMDLS
-380 TEGANEGLAHIKK
+380 TEAPNEGLAHIKK

-399 GGANIGTMQDGS
+399 GGVNIGTMQDGS
-411 NNIYLLRV
+411 NNLYLLRV

-430 LKGDLSATLTDAE
+430 LRGDLNATLTDPE

-458 DAGYTVDALTY
+458 DAGYTVESLTY

-492 LYYLDVNTALEY
+492 LYYLDVNVALDY
-504 LNNMYRDKIYLFN
+504 MNKMYRDKVYVFN
-517 WQKYGEDYPDNTEE
+517 WEKYALDYPDATDANQYDAMNKRE
-531 NLYEAQN
+531 YYVRQ
-538 NNDYFIRTWYT
+538 WYT
-549 RVDTEDYT
+549 RVDQEVYT
-557 DVGAGSN
+557 DVGVGED

-576 SEKNLT
+576 SEKNFT

-588 VAKKAPILNS
+588 VMTKAPILNS
-598 AAVDYYA
+598 PAVDYYA

>member
-1 MKMKKFVKIFAF
+1 MKNIVKIFVI
-13 SAALL
+13 SMTLL
-18 TMGCEQ
+18 SMGCEQ

-39 YTSSEAVRANTAT
+39 YNSAEAVRANTAT
-52 LYSHVWWDFQN
+52 LYDYVWWDFQN

-101 GWVGLYNV
+101 GWTGLYNV
-109 VSYANSVLNDMPA
+109 ISYANSVMLDMPE
-122 AARENGVSESVI
+122 AARLNGVSDDVI
-134 SAAMGEAYLFRALAY
+134 NKALGEAYLFRAVAY

-155 WHEVPIITNAES
+155 WHEVPIIDNAEA
-167 LITSGNTQ
+167 LITSGNVQ

-190 ISEDLEKAI
+190 ICEDLERAV
-199 ELLPESDS
+199 ELLPESDN
-207 EAGRVN
+207 EPGRVN
-213 KWSAKGLLA
+213 KWSAKGMLA

-227 RAVYEKT
+227 RAVYEKN
-234 HGGYEGDTN
+234 HGGYEGDSN

-250 SYAKEVIT
+250 QTAKEVIT
-258 AGPALYKNFSEL
+258 MGPALYPNFSEMF
-270 YEIEGENL
+270 EIEAENI
-278 SESLIAIQCMV
+278 SESLIAIQCIT

-302 GRNGTVTG
+302 GRNGTITG

-322 ALQEVFEEHPEDGR
+322 SLQEAFEEHPEDGR
-336 RKWTYM
+336 RMWTYM
-342 KQGDVYPSLAIG
+342 QQGDVYPSLAVG

-373 NASLDGS
+373 NTSMDLS
-380 TEGANEGLAHIKK
+380 TEAPNEGLAHIKK

-399 GGANIGTMQDGS
+399 GGVNIGTMQDGS
-411 NNIYLLRV
+411 NNLYLLRV

-430 LKGDLSATLTDAE
+430 LRGDLNATLTDPE

-458 DAGYTVDALTY
+458 DAGYTVESLTY

-492 LYYLDVNTALEY
+492 LYYLDVNVALDY
-504 LNNMYRDKIYLFN
+504 INKMYRDKVYVFN
-517 WQKYGEDYPDNTEE
+517 WEKYALEYPDATDANQYDAMNKRE
-531 NLYEAQN
+531 YYVRQ
-538 NNDYFIRTWYT
+538 WYT
-549 RVDTEDYT
+549 RVDQEVYT
-557 DVGAGSN
+557 DVGVGED

-576 SEKNLT
+576 SEKNFT

-588 VAKKAPILNS
+588 VMTKAPILNS
-598 AAVDYYA
+598 PAVDYYA

>member
-1 MKMKKFVKIFAF
+1 MKNIVKIFVI
-13 SAALL
+13 SMTLL
-18 TMGCEQ
+18 SMGCEQ

-39 YTSSEAVRANTAT
+39 YNSAEAVRANTAT
-52 LYSHVWWDFQN
+52 LYDYVWWDFQN

-71 MMAGDLHYTYGD
+71 MMSGDLHYTYGD

-109 VSYANSVLNDMPA
+109 ISYANSVMLDMPE
-122 AARENGVSESVI
+122 AARLNGVSDDVI
-134 SAAMGEAYLFRALAY
+134 NKALGEAYLFRAVAY

-155 WHEVPIITNAES
+155 WHEVPIIDNAEA
-167 LITSGNTQ
+167 LITSGNVQ

-190 ISEDLEKAI
+190 ICEDLEKAV
-199 ELLPESDS
+199 ELLPESDN
-207 EAGRVN
+207 EPGRVN
-213 KWSAKGLLA
+213 KWSAKGMLA

-227 RAVYEKT
+227 RAVYEKNN
-234 HGGYEGDTN
+234 GGYEGDSN

-250 SYAKEVIT
+250 QTAKEVIT
-258 AGPALYKNFSEL
+258 MGPALYPNFSEMF
-270 YEIEGENL
+270 EIEAENI
-278 SESLIAIQCMV
+278 SESLIAIQCIT

-322 ALQEVFEEHPEDGR
+322 SLQEAFEEHPEDGR
-336 RKWTYM
+336 RMWTYM
-342 KQGDVYPSLAIG
+342 QQGDVYPSLAVG
-354 ESDYYGNGEVDYSN
+354 ESDYYGTGEVDYSN

-373 NASLDGS
+373 NTSMDLS
-380 TEGANEGLAHIKK
+380 TEAPNEGLAHIKK

-399 GGANIGTMQDGS
+399 GGVNIGTMQDGS
-411 NNIYLLRV
+411 NNLYLLRV

-430 LKGDLSATLTDAE
+430 LRGDLNATLTDPE

-458 DAGYTVDALTY
+458 DAGYTVESLTY

-492 LYYLDVNTALEY
+492 LYYLDVNVALDY
-504 LNNMYRDKIYLFN
+504 MNKMYRDKVYVFN
-517 WQKYGEDYPDNTEE
+517 WEKYALDYPDATDANQYDAMNKRE
-531 NLYEAQN
+531 YYVRQ
-538 NNDYFIRTWYT
+538 WYT
-549 RVDTEDYT
+549 RVDQEVYT
-557 DVGAGSN
+557 DVGAGED

-576 SEKNLT
+576 SEKNFT

-588 VAKKAPILNS
+588 VMTKAPILNS
-598 AAVDYYA
+598 PAVDYYA

>member
-1 MKMKKFVKIFAF
+1 MKNIVKIFVI
-13 SAALL
+13 SMALL
-18 TMGCEQ
+18 SIGCEP

-39 YTSSEAVRANTAT
+39 YTSAEAVRANTAT
-52 LYSHVWWDFQN
+52 LYSHVWWDFHN

-71 MMAGDLHYTYGD
+71 MMSGDLHYTYGD

-96 QYSNN
+96 QYSNY
-101 GWVGLYNV
+101 GWSGLYNV
-109 VSYANSVLNDMPA
+109 ISYANSVLNDMPS
-122 AARENGVSESVI
+122 AARENGVSEDVI
-134 SAAMGEAYLFRALAY
+134 TAAMGEAYLFRAMAY

-155 WHEVPIITNAES
+155 WHEVPIVTNAES
-167 LITSGNTQ
+167 LITSGSVN
-175 DIYVPKATQRSLYRF
+175 DIYVAKATQRSLYRF
-190 ISEDLEKAI
+190 ICEDLEKAV
-199 ELLPESDS
+199 ELLPETDA
-207 EAGRVN
+207 EAGRVT
-213 KWSAKGLLA
+213 KWSAKGMLA

-227 RAVYEKT
+227 RAVYEKN

-250 SYAKEVIT
+250 STAKEVIT
-258 AGPALYKNFSEL
+258 MGPALYANFSEL
-270 YEIEGENL
+270 FEIEGENL
-278 SESLIAIQCMV
+278 SESLISIQCIT
-289 GGYGYGNNRSIEW
+289 GGYGYGNNRSVEW

-342 KQGDVYPSLAIG
+342 QNGDVYPSLAVG
-354 ESDYYGNGEVDYSN
+354 ESDYYGTGEVDYSN

-373 NASLDGS
+373 NTSMDLS
-380 TEGANEGLAHIKK
+380 TEAPNEGLAHIKK

-430 LKGDLSATLTDAE
+430 LRGDLTATLTDAE
-443 ALGYVNQVLNRGGDS
+443 AIGYVNQVLNRGGDS
-458 DAGYTVDALTY
+458 DAGYTVESLSY

-484 MNWLDIQR
+484 MNWFDIQR
-492 LYYLDVNTALEY
+492 LYYLDVNVALDY
-504 LNNMYRDKIYLFN
+504 MNKMYRDKIYQFN
-517 WQKYGEDYPDNTEE
+517 WQKYGEDYPDATDE
-531 NLYEAQN
+531 NQYDAMNKREYYVRQ
-538 NNDYFIRTWYT
+538 WYT
-549 RVDTEDYT
+549 RVDQEDYT
-557 DVGAGSN
+557 DVGTGDN

-576 SEKNLT
+576 SEKNLS

-588 VAKKAPILNS
+588 VVTKAPILND
-598 AAVDYYA
+598 AAQDYYA

>member
-1 MKMKKFVKIFAF
+1 MKNIVKIFVI
-13 SAALL
+13 SMTLL
-18 TMGCEQ
+18 SMGCEQ

-39 YTSSEAVRANTAT
+39 YNSAEAVRANTAT
-52 LYSHVWWDFQN
+52 LYDYVWWDFQN

-101 GWVGLYNV
+101 GWTGLYNV
-109 VSYANSVLNDMPA
+109 ISYANSVMLDMPE
-122 AARENGVSESVI
+122 AARLNGVSDDVI
-134 SAAMGEAYLFRALAY
+134 NKALGEAYLFRAVAY

-155 WHEVPIITNAES
+155 WHEVPIIDNAEA
-167 LITSGNTQ
+167 LITSGNVQ

-190 ISEDLEKAI
+190 ICEDLERAV
-199 ELLPESDS
+199 ELLPESDN
-207 EAGRVN
+207 EPGRVN
-213 KWSAKGLLA
+213 KWSAKGMLA

-227 RAVYEKT
+227 RAVYEKN
-234 HGGYEGDTN
+234 HGGYEGDSN

-250 SYAKEVIT
+250 QTAKEVIT
-258 AGPALYKNFSEL
+258 MGPALYPNFSEMF
-270 YEIEGENL
+270 EIEAENI
-278 SESLIAIQCMV
+278 SESLIAIQCIT

-302 GRNGTVTG
+302 GRNGTITG

-322 ALQEVFEEHPEDGR
+322 SLQETFEEHPEDGR
-336 RKWTYM
+336 RMWTYM
-342 KQGDVYPSLAIG
+342 QQGDVYPSLAVG

-373 NASLDGS
+373 NTSMDLS
-380 TEGANEGLAHIKK
+380 TEAPNEGLAHIKK

-399 GGANIGTMQDGS
+399 GGVNIGTMQDGS
-411 NNIYLLRV
+411 NNLYLLRV

-430 LKGDLSATLTDAE
+430 LRGDLNATLTDPE

-458 DAGYTVDALTY
+458 DAGYTVESLTY

-492 LYYLDVNTALEY
+492 LYYLDVNVALDY
-504 LNNMYRDKIYLFN
+504 MNKMYRDKVYVFN
-517 WQKYGEDYPDNTEE
+517 WEKYALEYPDATDANQYDAMNKRE
-531 NLYEAQN
+531 YYVRQ
-538 NNDYFIRTWYT
+538 WYT
-549 RVDTEDYT
+549 RVDQEVYT
-557 DVGAGSN
+557 DVGVGED

-576 SEKNLT
+576 SEKNFT

-588 VAKKAPILNS
+588 VMTKAPILNS
-598 AAVDYYA
+598 PAVDYYA